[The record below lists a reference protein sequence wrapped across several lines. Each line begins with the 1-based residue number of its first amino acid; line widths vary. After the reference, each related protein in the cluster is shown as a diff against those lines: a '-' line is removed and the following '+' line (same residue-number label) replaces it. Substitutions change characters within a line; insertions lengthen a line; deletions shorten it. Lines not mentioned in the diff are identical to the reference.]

1 MSSTNPPNRKA
12 IPPRTILF
20 AAALAT
26 LLSFAAPLHSQPEE
40 PAPPEQVSPQEELR
54 RLNATLREIA
64 DLLRQH
70 LERQE
75 TDVFL
80 RRLDLSYQRLAPL
93 ENELRSAR
101 SEKEGVAAEMENM
114 AHMLAAAEEQIE
126 QESSVLEGDDGS
138 QRMKREIEARVEQ
151 LKRREWQLEQQIVEL
166 ENRLARRLEDVQ
178 ALEEWIDERLGLR

>member
-40 PAPPEQVSPQEELR
+40 SAPPEEVSPQEELR

-101 SEKEGVAAEMENM
+101 SEKEGVAAEAENL
-114 AHMLAAAEEQIE
+114 ASMLASAEEQIE
-126 QESSVLEGDDGS
+126 QESSVLEVDDGS

-151 LKRREWQLEQQIVEL
+151 LRRREWQLEQQIVEL